1 MSEHASISAS
11 LVLQA
16 VLTASLNVVISV
28 GIAVPFSAF
37 LTINQSYRDNKW
49 SAVCFSSFLSWVF
62 KFKYIA
68 WTAIVI
74 FVLATD
80 KFTEILKLL

>member
-1 MSEHASISAS
+1 MKDNN
-11 LVLQA
+11 
-16 VLTASLNVVISV
+16 VLTLEVELIKKDVHDIKHNH
-28 GIAVPFSAF
+28 
-37 LTINQSYRDNKW
+37 LTHIEDDLRDVKRE
-49 SAVCFSSFLSWVF
+49 VF

>member
-1 MSEHASISAS
+1 MKDMKDNNE
-11 LVLQA
+11 
-16 VLTASLNVVISV
+16 LTLEVELIKKDVHDIKHNH
-28 GIAVPFSAF
+28 
-37 LTINQSYRDNKW
+37 LTHIEDDLRDVKRE
-49 SAVCFSSFLSWVF
+49 VF

-80 KFTEILKLL
+80 KFTEVLKLL

>member
-1 MSEHASISAS
+1 MKDNNE
-11 LVLQA
+11 
-16 VLTASLNVVISV
+16 LTLEVELIKKDVHDIKYNH
-28 GIAVPFSAF
+28 
-37 LTINQSYRDNKW
+37 LTHIELDLRDVKRE
-49 SAVCFSSFLSWVF
+49 VF

-80 KFTEILKLL
+80 KFTDVLKLL

>member
-1 MSEHASISAS
+1 ME
-11 LVLQA
+11 VK
-16 VLTASLNVVISV
+16 VKEMKDNNELTLEVELIKKDIYDIKSNH
-28 GIAVPFSAF
+28 
-37 LTINQSYRDNKW
+37 LTHIEKDLRDVKRE
-49 SAVCFSSFLSWVF
+49 VF

-80 KFTEILKLL
+80 KCTEIIKLM

>member
-1 MSEHASISAS
+1 ME
-11 LVLQA
+11 VK
-16 VLTASLNVVISV
+16 VKEMKDNNELTLEVELIKKDVHDIKHNH
-28 GIAVPFSAF
+28 
-37 LTINQSYRDNKW
+37 LTHIEADLRDVKRE
-49 SAVCFSSFLSWVF
+49 VF

-80 KFTEILKLL
+80 KFTEIIKLM

>member
-1 MSEHASISAS
+1 MKDNNE
-11 LVLQA
+11 
-16 VLTASLNVVISV
+16 LTLEVELIKKEVHDIKHNH
-28 GIAVPFSAF
+28 
-37 LTINQSYRDNKW
+37 LTHIEDDLRDVKRE
-49 SAVCFSSFLSWVF
+49 VF

>member
-1 MSEHASISAS
+1 MKDNNE
-11 LVLQA
+11 
-16 VLTASLNVVISV
+16 LTLEVELIKKDVHDIKHNH
-28 GIAVPFSAF
+28 
-37 LTINQSYRDNKW
+37 LTHIEDDLRDVKRE
-49 SAVCFSSFLSWVF
+49 VF

-80 KFTEILKLL
+80 KFTEILRI

>member
-1 MSEHASISAS
+1 MKDNNE
-11 LVLQA
+11 
-16 VLTASLNVVISV
+16 LTLEVELIKKDVHDIKHNH
-28 GIAVPFSAF
+28 
-37 LTINQSYRDNKW
+37 LTHIEDDLRDVKRE
-49 SAVCFSSFLSWVF
+49 VF

-80 KFTEILKLL
+80 KFTEILKLLQGEI

>member
-1 MSEHASISAS
+1 MKDNNE
-11 LVLQA
+11 
-16 VLTASLNVVISV
+16 LTLEVELIKKDVHDIKHNH
-28 GIAVPFSAF
+28 
-37 LTINQSYRDNKW
+37 LTHIEDDLRDVKRE
-49 SAVCFSSFLSWVF
+49 VF

>member
-1 MSEHASISAS
+1 MKDNNE
-11 LVLQA
+11 
-16 VLTASLNVVISV
+16 LTLEVELIKKDVHDIKHNH
-28 GIAVPFSAF
+28 
-37 LTINQSYRDNKW
+37 LTHLEDDLRDVKRE
-49 SAVCFSSFLSWVF
+49 VF

>member
-1 MSEHASISAS
+1 MKDMKDNNE
-11 LVLQA
+11 
-16 VLTASLNVVISV
+16 LTLEVELIKKDVHHIKHNH
-28 GIAVPFSAF
+28 
-37 LTINQSYRDNKW
+37 LTHIEDDLRDVKRE
-49 SAVCFSSFLSWVF
+49 VF

>member
-1 MSEHASISAS
+1 MKDMKDNNE
-11 LVLQA
+11 
-16 VLTASLNVVISV
+16 LTLEVELIKKDVHDIKHNH
-28 GIAVPFSAF
+28 
-37 LTINQSYRDNKW
+37 LTHIEDDLRDVKRE
-49 SAVCFSSFLSWVF
+49 VF

-80 KFTEILKLL
+80 KFTEIYN